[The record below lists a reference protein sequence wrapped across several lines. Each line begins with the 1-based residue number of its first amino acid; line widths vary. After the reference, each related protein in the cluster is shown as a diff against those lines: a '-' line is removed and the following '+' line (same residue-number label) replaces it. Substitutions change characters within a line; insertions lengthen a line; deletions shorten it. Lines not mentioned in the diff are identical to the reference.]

1 DAALDG
7 DAHAVPGV
15 PFDTLILRE
24 ADPVERDPLVDV
36 DPNGLAQRRDPVQRG
51 PLDGGADAIA
61 EPAAADDLRE
71 VVIVELVE
79 AAEDVRRRPGIE
91 AAGGD
96 RDLGE
101 EDLLRAPETD
111 ARAGDER
118 VVVVRRD
125 LGALAARGVEPADLA
140 VDPVHRPRV
149 DEQLPQGEVPRR
161 VAAADPE
168 VVPPA

>member
-79 AAEDVRRRPGIE
+79 AAEDVRRRPRVQP
-91 AAGGD
+91 AGGD
-96 RDLGE
+96 GDFVE
-101 EDLLRAPETD
+101 EDRLRSPEAD
-111 ARAGDER
+111 PGAGDVR
-118 VVVVRRD
+118 VVGVRRD
-125 LGALAARGVEPADLA
+125 PGALAARGGEP
-140 VDPVHRPRV
+140 
-149 DEQLPQGEVPRR
+149 
-161 VAAADPE
+161 
-168 VVPPA
+168 